1 MSVFIRCK
9 KCDKTMIPRTE
20 FPSDW
25 CRPCATK
32 EDSVKLL
39 VNSIFPANTSTVT
52 TDSTNSRQTIIS
64 GSGFESDI
72 VYNVSDPAIYK
83 YGVTDDTGQ
92 FLRDDSPD
100 WGEIEI
106 DTQALIDAYNGL
118 FALVTELDINLSR
131 ALHLHL
137 NQTTRIR
144 SEYRERINAHHADFM
159 AKLKPLLP

>member
-1 MSVFIRCK
+1 MSTAIRCV
-9 KCDKTMIPRTE
+9 KCDSTMIPTR
-20 FPSDW
+20 DN
-25 CRPCATK
+25 
-32 EDSVKLL
+32 EDTCYKCVWKVNNSNLI
-39 VNSIFPANTSTVT
+39 VNSVFPATISTGT
-52 TDSTNSRQTIIS
+52 TDSTNHRQTILSS
-64 GSGFESDI
+64 GGFEP
-72 VYNVSDPAIYK
+72 DPAIYK

-118 FALVTELDINLSR
+118 FALVTELDITLSK
-131 ALHLHL
+131 ALHL
-137 NQTTRIR
+137 TKVAVIR